1 MAYVPPATG
10 ESHYEGNT
18 GFVSQQQLELTSNL
32 QNLSLNNNTSKSK
45 KKRSARAY
53 HTEFNSPDIT
63 QPSTPFQ
70 PQHQSFSQP
79 QLHTDAVPLPYSG
92 LMNAGLMQAFSAP
105 DPAQTQYEQQNLS
118 LASARYHHQ
127 REFMTP
133 VSEEDG
139 SYKSFFTFQNI
150 VPPTAGTQYHAVDQ
164 GTSSSK
170 FMRSSMYNVPETE
183 QLRNA
188 TKLPLSVT
196 IRPFAPLLATEE
208 PIPVV
213 DMQNLGIS
221 TEADTLDVGP
231 PRCRRCRT
239 YMNPAMQHTT
249 HNRFVCNIC
258 QFPNNTIPDDY
269 ISMVNPITGARTDA
283 SVRPELHKG
292 VYDIIVPKEY
302 NVGGADTINHE
313 LHHVFLID
321 ISEQSVRQHLP
332 VLIADTIRAT
342 LYSLD
347 YDEQSDTTDPNEP
360 QKTTL
365 PGKIAIITFD
375 KRLQFYN
382 LAPSLDSTQLSIS
395 SDLEDPFVP
404 FSEGLF
410 ADPEESRICIE
421 DALNNLELLSS
432 NENVIADPEPCF
444 AAAVRTAMLC
454 LESVGGGKITSVLS
468 NLPSWGPGSLTYKDR
483 KNVGRAPTPEQ
494 EKAVYNPDNEY
505 YQLLAKDMVSKNV
518 GLECLVV
525 SPTAVDLSNIGW
537 LCSVSGGSVYKW
549 SNFNFERDSR
559 SFTAKFINSVRKSRG
574 YQGQLKLRCS
584 NGLQVTQYYGTSS
597 AVAEAS
603 VVGAGTQD
611 PIIPVLNEDQTF
623 TVLLQYDGKLNT
635 KYDCHFQ
642 AALLYTDPSGIRK
655 VRVIN
660 LVLAVSET
668 LDDVF
673 NFVEQDSVVTTIV
686 RDTLSFVG
694 KQTLH
699 ELRESVNEKLVEVF
713 TQYRAMSELGHN
725 RHRTLT
731 NQLLFPDSLKH
742 LPMYMLA
749 FIKSKTL
756 RDSTSLTA
764 DTRLADI
771 FQCLNMPVERLVYH
785 LCPALVELHT
795 LEQDDCMVPDEGT
808 ENPDYFIKLP
818 QYKDLSYSQ
827 LDGGVYVLCNGLD
840 IFVWIHPNANILLIK
855 DLFGEDIDSV
865 NQINPLIDEIPDL
878 PTHISQQARNL
889 VRFFQ
894 SEITGSSAI
903 GSAGIQI
910 VRQGIDGAEVL
921 FKDCLIEDNLKGA
934 LAANAGAAYPEY
946 LSNLHKAIRVKL
958 ENDKSSNRVR
968 QSVSTVDHH
977 QDTLAQR
984 LIHF

>member
-1 MAYVPPATG
+1 MAYVPPPTEG
-10 ESHYEGNT
+10 IPREGNAENR
-18 GFVSQQQLELTSNL
+18 QQQHLELASGL
-32 QNLSLNNNTSKSK
+32 QNLSLNNNPSKSK

-53 HTEFNSPDIT
+53 HTEFNSPDVT

-70 PQHQSFSQP
+70 PQHQSISQP
-79 QLHTDAVPLPYSG
+79 QLHAEPVSLPYSG
-92 LMNAGLMQAFSAP
+92 QMHTGLMQAFTAP
-105 DPAQTQYEQQNLS
+105 DPAHAQNEQQNLS
-118 LASARYHHQ
+118 LSSARFHHQ
-127 REFMTP
+127 QEYMTP

-139 SYKSFFTFQNI
+139 TYKSFFTFQNI
-150 VPPTAGTQYHAVDQ
+150 VPPTAGTQYHTVDQ

-213 DMQNLGIS
+213 DMQSLGFS
-221 TEADTLDVGP
+221 AEADPLDVGP

-269 ISMVNPITGARTDA
+269 ISMVNPVTGARTDA
-283 SVRPELHKG
+283 SIRPELHKG
-292 VYDIIVPKEY
+292 IYDIIVPKQY
-302 NVGGADTINHE
+302 NVGGSDTVNHE

-332 VLIADTIRAT
+332 VLVADTIRAT

-347 YDEQSDTTDPNEP
+347 YDEQSETMDPNEP
-360 QKTTL
+360 QKKF
-365 PGKIAIITFD
+365 PGKFAIITFD

-382 LAPSLDSTQLSIS
+382 LSPSLDSTQLSIS

-404 FSEGLF
+404 FNEGLF

-421 DALNNLELLSS
+421 DALNNLEQLSS

-468 NLPSWGPGSLTYKDR
+468 SLPSWGPGSLTYKDR
-483 KNVGRAPTPEQ
+483 KNVGRSPTPEQ
-494 EKAVYNPDNEY
+494 EKAIYNPDNEY
-505 YQLLAKDMVSKNV
+505 YQLLAKDMISRNV

-559 SFTAKFINSVRKSRG
+559 SFTARFINSIRKSRG

-642 AALLYTDPSGIRK
+642 AGLLYTDPSGIRK

-749 FIKSKTL
+749 FIKSKAL
-756 RDSTSLTA
+756 RDSTALTA

-771 FQCLNMPVERLVYH
+771 FQFLNMPVERLVYH

-818 QYKDLSYSQ
+818 QYKDLSYNQ
-827 LDGGVYVLCNGLD
+827 LDGGVYILCNGLD

-855 DLFGEDIDSV
+855 DLFGDDIDSID
-865 NQINPLIDEIPDL
+865 QINPLIDEIPDL

-889 VRFFQ
+889 VKFFQ
-894 SEITGSSAI
+894 TEITGSSAI

-910 VRQGIDGAEVL
+910 VRLQIDGAEVL
-921 FKDCLIEDNLKGA
+921 FKDCLIEDNLKGV
-934 LAANAGAAYPEY
+934 LAANSGAAYPEY

-968 QSVSTVDHH
+968 QSVSTVEHH